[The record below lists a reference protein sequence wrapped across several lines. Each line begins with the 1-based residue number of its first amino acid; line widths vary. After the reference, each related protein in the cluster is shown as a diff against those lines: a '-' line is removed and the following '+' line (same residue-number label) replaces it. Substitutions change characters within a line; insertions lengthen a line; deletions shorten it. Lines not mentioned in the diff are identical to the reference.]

1 MKIYLKKGTTII
13 LKSVEKARNG
23 RRNAPMIVGITEKML
38 PYFGKMAT
46 IRYMDTDD
54 TFNIEEDGGQF
65 WYDTAWIGKMKQ
77 RSE

>member
-1 MKIYLKKGTTII
+1 MKIYLKKGTTIM
-13 LKSVEKARNG
+13 LKPIEEVRNS
-23 RRNAPMIVGITEKML
+23 RQNAPMIVGIVPKML
-38 PYFGKMAT
+38 LYFGKMVT

-65 WYDTAWIGKMKQ
+65 WYDTAWIWKMKQ

>member
-1 MKIYLKKGTTII
+1 MKIYLKRGTTII
-13 LKSVEKARNG
+13 LKPIELVRNG
-23 RRNAPMIVGITEKML
+23 RRNAPMVVEVIEKML

-54 TFNIEEDGGQF
+54 TFNIEEDGGRF
-65 WYDTAWIGKMKQ
+65 WYDTAWIGIMKQ

>member
-13 LKSVEKARNG
+13 LKPIEAVRNS
-23 RRNAPMIVGITEKML
+23 RQNAPMIVGIVEKML

-65 WYDTAWIGKMKQ
+65 WYDTAWIWKMKQ